1 MPAWSQ
7 PFAWLFPV
15 TPIFEGMRE
24 VMKTGTMNWNHLWF
38 AIGLNILYLALAGW
52 LFVWVLNLTR
62 KRGLLTKFAT
72 Q

>member
-1 MPAWSQ
+1 
-7 PFAWLFPV
+7 
-15 TPIFEGMRE
+15 
-24 VMKTGTMNWNHLWF
+24 MKTGSMSWNHLGL
-38 AIGLNILYLALAGW
+38 AAGLNLLYLSLAGW